1 MSHVA
6 HPTLSARSQ
15 LRAHWIVA
23 ISAVLALLAAAAV
36 TLVLILD
43 NGASTV
49 SGSVARP
56 QAGRPLRRP
65 SQRERSRGCGRLAA
79 ERGSGREQHRGLHR
93 RVDPDRRAQD
103 APDRA
108 QRERSRRVDLR
119 PLGRPPPEHRA
130 GTRPRVPPAG
140 APACRP

>member
-49 SGSVARP
+49 SGSVAR
-56 QAGRPLRRP
+56 AAGGRPLRRR
-65 SQRERSRGCGRLAA
+65 SQRERSRGSRSPRA
-79 ERGSGREQHRGLHR
+79 ERGPPTRHRGRLVDPERRAVQDDPTGPSESAVAASISGR
-93 RVDPDRRAQD
+93 
-103 APDRA
+103 
-108 QRERSRRVDLR
+108 
-119 PLGRPPPEHRA
+119 
-130 GTRPRVPPAG
+130 
-140 APACRP
+140 